1 MNTKEKQ
8 LSFSII
14 MPAYNRG
21 FCIERAVN
29 ALLGQTYQDFE
40 LIIID
45 DGSTDGTE
53 NRIKER
59 YKEYLDSGRIVYI
72 RQPENKGV
80 AAARNEGLKRA
91 KNEWIAYADT
101 DNIPLPDFLE
111 TFAAAAETHGNQCI
125 YAQVRHSG
133 SGAVFRELFKY
144 ASLLKGNLIDIGA
157 FVHTRSVYERLG
169 GFDESLTRLVDW
181 DLILTYTK
189 KYPPLFID
197 RIVLKYNDSNRFKR
211 ISNTEDYAGN
221 AQRIWRKHA
230 GLMLRLFNRRKSGD
244 TRTVTVFGIPFSY
257 RKNAHPL
264 LYFMDETLAC
274 LGGSKDKRY
283 DHIIGLG
290 HNCETSFQFVHYFR
304 FLSSTLF
311 SWCIFGDRDK
321 FLQCVESS
329 GLLFSEGYEEWK
341 DSNMWRD
348 RKYDVAFHGRHHPAD
363 LLDIDGQP
371 DEALKAAEFADVRG
385 RVLHQAED
393 FERLA
398 ASSEKKLYILKLPFG
413 KDGEAAAI
421 EFVRKMY
428 ALLQRKA
435 VNFHLLVIIERKEY
449 SSRWKELES
458 LPGLYIRTLRFFS
471 PIAEVTNLNKSDYC
485 GWARIFREFRPKHR
499 IKDQKR
505 SYKFE

>member
-1 MNTKEKQ
+1 MNAKEKGP
-8 LSFSII
+8 SFSVI
-14 MPAYNRG
+14 MPTYNRG
-21 FCIERAVN
+21 FCIEETIN
-29 ALLGQTYQDFE
+29 ALLKQTYRNFE
-40 LIIID
+40 LLIID
-45 DGSTDGTE
+45 DGSTDDTE

-59 YKEYLDSGRIVYI
+59 YKEEITSGRLVYV

-111 TFAAAAETHGNQCI
+111 TFAAAAEAHENKCI
-125 YAQVRHSG
+125 YAKIRHAG
-133 SGAVFRELFKY
+133 SGAVFGEPFKY
-144 ASLLKGNLIDIGA
+144 ASLLKGNLIDLGA
-157 FVHTRSVYERLG
+157 FAHARSVYERLG

-189 KYPPLFID
+189 KYTPLFINK
-197 RIVLKYNDSNRFKR
+197 IVLKYNDSNRFKR

-221 AQRIWRKHA
+221 AQKIWRKHA
-230 GLMLRLFNRRKSGD
+230 GIMIRLFNRRKSGD
-244 TRTVTVFGIPFSY
+244 TRTLTFFGIPFSY
-257 RKNAHPL
+257 RKNAHYF
-264 LYFMDETLAC
+264 LYFMNETLARFT
-274 LGGSKDKRY
+274 LSGDKRY

-290 HNCETSFQFVHYFR
+290 HNCETSFQFVHYFQ

-311 SWCIFGDRDK
+311 SWCIFGSKDK
-321 FLQCVESS
+321 FLQCVENP
-329 GLLFSEGYEEWK
+329 GLLFSEGYEEQT
-341 DSNMWRD
+341 DSNMWRC

-363 LLDIDGQP
+363 LLDMNGVP
-371 DEALKAAEFADVRG
+371 DISRKEAEFADVRG

-398 ASSEKKLYILKLPFG
+398 SSSEKKLYILKLPFAQ
-413 KDGEAAAI
+413 DGEASNI

-428 ALLQRKA
+428 ALLRSKA
-435 VNFHLLVIIERKEY
+435 VNFHLLVLLEKKEY
-449 SSRWKELES
+449 SRRWKELES

-471 PIAEVTNLNKSDYC
+471 PIAEVTDINKSDYR

-499 IKDQKR
+499 LRNQKR
-505 SYKFE
+505 TYKFE

>member
-264 LYFMDETLAC
+264 LYFM
-274 LGGSKDKRY
+274 
-283 DHIIGLG
+283 
-290 HNCETSFQFVHYFR
+290 N
-304 FLSSTLF
+304 
-311 SWCIFGDRDK
+311 
-321 FLQCVESS
+321 
-329 GLLFSEGYEEWK
+329 
-341 DSNMWRD
+341 
-348 RKYDVAFHGRHHPAD
+348 
-363 LLDIDGQP
+363 
-371 DEALKAAEFADVRG
+371 
-385 RVLHQAED
+385 
-393 FERLA
+393 
-398 ASSEKKLYILKLPFG
+398 
-413 KDGEAAAI
+413 
-421 EFVRKMY
+421 
-428 ALLQRKA
+428 
-435 VNFHLLVIIERKEY
+435 
-449 SSRWKELES
+449 ES
-458 LPGLYIRTLRFFS
+458 LPASAGQRTNAMTISLAWDITAKHHSSSFIISGFFPPRCSAGVFSATGINFCNALKVPAFCFPGDTKSRKLLICGAAGNTTLPFTDGTTLRICWTLTANRTKLSRPPNLRTSADGFF
-471 PIAEVTNLNKSDYC
+471 IRRKILN
-485 GWARIFREFRPKHR
+485 ALPLLR
-499 IKDQKR
+499 KR
-505 SYKFE
+505 SFTF